1 MKILLLILTVLLRDG
16 SFVRQVTARDS
27 ILVADRLLYG
37 FEMDNVPDSTQLVFP
52 PIANPLLPDV
62 ASIPSWQ
69 VDTLKAQTVK
79 AGNRRLLNIRA
90 QFPIQPF
97 VDGEI
102 DLPPLWVAR
111 RHADGTVD
119 TVRFDPQTIDVRT
132 MPVDT
137 ATFVP
142 HDIRGQIRYP
152 LTAAEVLPWVLG
164 GWGVVLAVAGAAAFL
179 SGRRRKEEEARRSE
193 PAHITALRALDRFR
207 GNKYWAPEKQKQF
220 YSGVTDAL
228 RGYIA
233 ARYGVGAMEMTTA
246 EIFDGLAGTD
256 VPEDLYREM
265 KDLFE
270 RADFVKFAKFVATD
284 EENATVVPQ
293 AVRFVTSTY
302 QAEVE
307 EEVESGKSDA

>member
-27 ILVADRLLYG
+27 ILVADRLIYG

-62 ASIPSWQ
+62 VSVPAWQ
-69 VDTLKAQTVK
+69 VDTLKVQSIK
-79 AGNRRLLNIRA
+79 AGNYRLLNIRA

-102 DLPPLWVAR
+102 ELPPLWVER

-119 TVRFDPQTIDVRT
+119 TVRFDPLTIDVRT

-142 HDIRGQIRYP
+142 HDIRAQIRYP
-152 LTAAEVLPWVLG
+152 LTADEVLPWVLG
-164 GWGVVLAVAGAAAFL
+164 GWGAVLVAAGVVAFL
-179 SGRRRKEEEARRSE
+179 LGRRRKEEQARRSE
-193 PAHITALRALDRFR
+193 PAHITALRKLDKFR
-207 GNKYWAPEKQKQF
+207 GNKYWVPEKQKQF

-228 RGYIA
+228 REYIA

-284 EENATVVPQ
+284 EENATVLPQ

-307 EEVESGKSDA
+307 EEVESGKTS

>member
-27 ILVADRLLYG
+27 ILVADRLIYG

-62 ASIPSWQ
+62 VSVPAWQ
-69 VDTLKAQTVK
+69 VDTLKVQSIK
-79 AGNRRLLNIRA
+79 AGNHRLLNIRA

-102 DLPPLWVAR
+102 ELPPLWVER

-119 TVRFDPQTIDVRT
+119 TVRFDPLTIDVRT

-142 HDIRGQIRYP
+142 HDIRAQIRYP
-152 LTAAEVLPWVLG
+152 LTADEVLPWVLG
-164 GWGVVLAVAGAAAFL
+164 GWGAVLVAAGVVAFL
-179 SGRRRKEEEARRSE
+179 LGRRRKEEQARRSE
-193 PAHITALRALDRFR
+193 PAHITALRKLDKFR
-207 GNKYWAPEKQKQF
+207 GNKYWVPEKQKQF

-228 RGYIA
+228 REYIA

-284 EENATVVPQ
+284 EENATVLPQ

-307 EEVESGKSDA
+307 EEVESGKTS